1 MSEHNRNEISRPR
14 LIGGIALFAIGRLVV
29 NSSVRM
35 IYPFLAVFARG
46 MGVGLPAVS
55 LAVSVRSAIGAL
67 VPFTNSALDQRP
79 RRTTMLIGIG
89 LFIFGSALVTL
100 WPGYGTFTIVLSLGL
115 LGSNIFVTATQA
127 YIGDTIPYKYRG
139 RVMGIVETG
148 WALSFLLG
156 APLAGLLIARYG
168 WPSPFMVLGVLA
180 LLVGVAVL
188 FVVPGN
194 RPPADSEESAVDQGM
209 RRNLGQVLKSPAA
222 LAGLGVSA
230 SLSGGI
236 ESINMVFGVWMEDSF
251 GLKIAALG
259 GVAIVLGLGDLLG
272 ELSSGVLSDWLG
284 KARAV
289 RLGMII
295 MALSSLLLPVTDNAQ
310 WAAIAVMFVFF
321 FGFELAFVSSISLM
335 TEVLPE
341 ARATMMGA
349 FMSAFSVGLMIGA
362 LIGPLVYQWGI
373 LYNGLA
379 AAALAGL
386 GMLALEKVRRGVQRD

>member
-1 MSEHNRNEISRPR
+1 MSEQPSPELSRGR
-14 LIGGIALFAIGRLVV
+14 LFGGIALFTIGRLVV
-29 NSSVRM
+29 NTSVRM
-35 IYPFLAVFARG
+35 VYPFLAVFARG
-46 MGVGLPAVS
+46 MGVGLPAIS
-55 LAVSVRSAIGAL
+55 LAVSIRSGIGAL
-67 VPFTNSALDQRP
+67 VPLTNSALDQRP

-89 LFIFGSALVTL
+89 LFVFGCALVVL
-100 WPGYGTFTIVLSLGL
+100 RPGYATFTIVLSLGL
-115 LGSNIFVTATQA
+115 LGSNIFVTASQA
-127 YIGDTIPYKYRG
+127 YIGDTVPYNIRG

-168 WPSPFMVLGVLA
+168 WPSPFLVLGVLA

-188 FVVPGN
+188 FVIPGN
-194 RPPADSEESAVDQGM
+194 RPSASEETGAGM
-209 RRNLGQVLKSPAA
+209 LRNLKLVLTSPAA
-222 LAGLGVSA
+222 LAGLGVSV

-259 GVAIVLGLGDLLG
+259 GVAIVLGIGDLLG
-272 ELSSGVLSDWLG
+272 EVSSGVLSDWLG
-284 KARAV
+284 KVRAV
-289 RLGMII
+289 RLGLCI
-295 MALSSLLLPVTDNAQ
+295 MALTALLLPITDSLQ
-310 WAAIAVMFVFF
+310 WAALAAMFLFF

-349 FMSAFSVGLMIGA
+349 YMSAFSVGLMIGA
-362 LIGPLVYQWGI
+362 LVGPLVYQWGI

-379 AAALAGL
+379 AAVMAGL
-386 GMLALEKVRRGVQRD
+386 GLLALERVRRGVAEGVN